1 MKFLSLAALAL
12 TFAACSNED
21 NELTQQQAGQSAN
34 GEITITATIT
44 KDVAM
49 TRALSLNGTG
59 IASTWTVGEKVAILF
74 DYKSAQTQRDA
85 VVKSV
90 SSGTATVEFTVPA
103 DLPGT
108 PTATLVYPSTAV
120 NAAKTGADVATA
132 LATQDGIIGNCPEVR
147 TGTGTLDASA
157 GTLTVTTPLAAQNTI
172 FLFTIENLNSSGFFV
187 SEFKVSDASG
197 HVITTVSPTTAPFWV
212 ALPVMAA
219 GTYWFNATHG
229 GNPYIAKAT
238 LSSATTAG
246 KYYQQTLK
254 MATIGDVI
262 LSDGKFYAAGTAG
275 AVAKITYLGND
286 AETDATFNHGLAL
299 ALSDANSGN
308 KDEWCSQKAATC
320 QTTQYANAAAAKT
333 DMAGIAN
340 TQYLLDHDPTG
351 HNHAT
356 HAAGRA
362 RSNNGTAHPTGTS
375 DWFLPSAGQ
384 WDKMIT
390 AAEGYENLKTSAS
403 LQSASYWSSTENDF
417 ERAWG
422 YYFGS
427 GVWDRFFKDQYYY
440 VRSALA
446 F

>member
-12 TFAACSNED
+12 TFAACSNDD

-44 KDVAM
+44 KDGTM
-49 TRALSLNGTG
+49 TRALSLDGID

-90 SSGTATVEFTVPA
+90 SAGTATVEFTVPA

-147 TGTGTLDASA
+147 TGNGTLDASA

-172 FLFTIENLNSSGFFV
+172 FMFTIEDLSSTGFAV

-197 HVITTVSPTTAPFWV
+197 NVITTVSPSTAPFWV

-219 GTYWFNATHG
+219 GTYWFNCNGG

-275 AVAKITYLGND
+275 AVAKITYVGND
-286 AETDATFNHGLAL
+286 AETSTTFNHGLAL
-299 ALSDANSGN
+299 AIYDAHYDPGEYWCNQVVGN
-308 KDEWCSQKAATC
+308 CM
-320 QTTQYANAAAAKT
+320 TTRYANYTLAKT

-340 TQYLLDHDPTG
+340 TDELI
-351 HNHAT
+351 NHPSHSHT
-356 HAAGRA
+356 AAIRA
-362 RSNNGTAHPTGTS
+362 RNNKGTAHPTGTS

-390 AAEGYENLKTSAS
+390 TAGSYSNLKTNAG
-403 LQSASYWSSTENDF
+403 LKEDKSYYSSTEESIGFSYVFDF
-417 ERAWG
+417 KNSIVFTAHPEFNR
-422 YYFGS
+422 YI
-427 GVWDRFFKDQYYY
+427 
-440 VRSALA
+440 RSAVA